1 MLIYQTAN
9 GKANGQ
15 MNIDKTYSVYVL
27 TSPSGRRYVG
37 MTSSKPVSK
46 RWGPNGCR
54 YKESLFYQEIEQHGW
69 NSIKR
74 EIPYS
79 DIPFHDAEEKERELI
94 QLYRTTEQ
102 EYGCNIAL
110 GGMSGKCVNDSTKEK
125 LRRWNY
131 DHPETGERMRWYAQ
145 HKSPEVIEKL
155 RQASTG
161 VKQSPDTVRK
171 RADALRGRKQSLEAI
186 RNMTTAQ
193 RNRAWE
199 PKRLAASLKASEK
212 KVSQY
217 TASGRYLCSYESASK
232 AARANGI
239 SNSCISRCCRGER
252 ATYKGF
258 IWRYD

>member
-1 MLIYQTAN
+1 
-9 GKANGQ
+9 

-54 YKESLFYQEIEQHGW
+54 YKESLFYQEIEQYGW

-110 GGMSGKCVNDSTKEK
+110 GGMSGKYVNDSTKEK
-125 LRRWNY
+125 LRQWGY
-131 DHPETGERMRWYAQ
+131 AHPETGERMRWYAR
-145 HKSPEVIEKL
+145 HKTPEVIEKI
-155 RQASTG
+155 RQAATG
-161 VKQSPDTVRK
+161 VKQSSETVRK
-171 RADALRGRKQSLEAI
+171 RADALRGRKKSLETI
-186 RNMTTAQ
+186 KNMTAAQ
-193 RNRAWE
+193 RNRTDDWE
-199 PKRLAASLKASEK
+199 NKRMAACLKASEK

-217 TASGRYLCSYESASK
+217 TISGRYIGSYDSATK
-232 AARANGI
+232 AAKANGVN
-239 SNSCISRCCRGER
+239 NSGVSRCCRGER
-252 ATYKGF
+252 DTYKGY
-258 IWRYD
+258 IWRYE